1 MFESSKQETMMK
13 MKHYLFS
20 GLASASVAVLG
31 LVPAGPA
38 WADDAAPAVEPKSL
52 TAKDSDTDPRANWE
66 EREVKLIEM
75 IGATVD
81 NVSKENTGGATVD
94 WAVVKKSVVDAVFQR
109 ATSDSKPPV
118 WPGSQLSWAQGARKG
133 VERLG
138 DKALHEG
145 EDHTNELNV
154 LESLVAALK
163 EEPGEVKEE
172 VASKTGETVEATDDD
187 NVWRY
192 RDKSGARTTKP
203 RYKGQEPVN

>member
-1 MFESSKQETMMK
+1 
-13 MKHYLFS
+13 
-20 GLASASVAVLG
+20 
-31 LVPAGPA
+31 
-38 WADDAAPAVEPKSL
+38 
-52 TAKDSDTDPRANWE
+52 
-66 EREVKLIEM
+66 
-75 IGATVD
+75 
-81 NVSKENTGGATVD
+81 
-94 WAVVKKSVVDAVFQR
+94 
-109 ATSDSKPPV
+109 
-118 WPGSQLSWAQGARKG
+118 

-172 VASKTGETVEATDDD
+172 VASKPGETVEATDDD